1 MKLLLNGGFM
11 KKQLFLSVLIV
22 GLIGGYTQAVDANRL
37 IEAIKSGDVQIF
49 EYRAE
54 DLLKGGEQQSLITQ
68 VRS

>member
-1 MKLLLNGGFM
+1 M